1 MAWLVREGGDVLAS
15 AEVARGIR
23 ERTQGL
29 LGRRDS
35 DDVIGA
41 LVLRPC
47 RQVHTLGMRFPI
59 DVAFCDRHGVVLRT
73 RTVPPWRVT
82 RLVWRSGFVV
92 EAAAGAFDRWQL
104 RPGDTVE
111 VKE

>member
-1 MAWLVREGGDVLAS
+1 MSWLVRDGDVLAS
-15 AEVARGIR
+15 AEVARRAR
-23 ERTQGL
+23 ERAIGL
-29 LGRRDS
+29 LGRTAEEMT
-35 DDVIGA
+35 GA

-47 RQVHTLGMRFPI
+47 RQVHTIGMRFPI
-59 DVAFCDRHGVVLRT
+59 DVAFCGRDGVVLRT
-73 RTVPPWRVT
+73 VTVPPWRVT

-111 VKE
+111 VKG

>member
-29 LGRRDS
+29 LGRRTS

-41 LVLRPC
+41 FVLRPC

-59 DVAFCDRHGVVLRT
+59 DVAFCDGGGVVLRT
-73 RTVPPWRVT
+73 VTVAPWRVT
-82 RLVWRSGFVV
+82 RVVWRSGFVV

>member
-15 AEVARGIR
+15 AEVARRAR
-23 ERTQGL
+23 ERTRGL
-29 LGRRDS
+29 LGRDQEA
-35 DDVIGA
+35 VTGA

-73 RTVPPWRVT
+73 MTVVPWRVT
-82 RLVWRSGFVV
+82 RVVWRAGFVV
-92 EAAAGAFDRWQL
+92 EATAGSFDRWQL

>member
-15 AEVARGIR
+15 AEVARGLR

-29 LGRRDS
+29 LGRRES
-35 DDVIGA
+35 AEVLGV

-47 RQVHTLGMRFPI
+47 RQVHTIGMRFPI
-59 DVAFCDRHGVVLRT
+59 DVAFCDRGGVVLRT
-73 RTVPPWRVT
+73 ATVPPWRIT

-111 VKE
+111 VRE

>member
-1 MAWLVREGGDVLAS
+1 MAWLVRDGDVLAS
-15 AEVARGIR
+15 AEVARGMR

-29 LGRRDS
+29 LGRDA
-35 DDVIGA
+35 VVGA

-59 DVAFCDRHGVVLRT
+59 DVAFCDRDGTVLRT
-73 RTVPPWRVT
+73 VTVAPWRVT
-82 RLVWRSGFVV
+82 RLVWRAGFVV
-92 EAAAGAFDRWQL
+92 EAAAGSFDRWHL
-104 RPGDTVE
+104 RAGDTVE

>member
-15 AEVARGIR
+15 AEVARRVR
-23 ERTQGL
+23 ERTTGL
-29 LGRRDS
+29 LGRDQES
-35 DDVIGA
+35 MTGA

-59 DVAFCDRHGVVLRT
+59 DVAFCDREGVVLRT
-73 RTVPPWRVT
+73 VTVPPWRIT
-82 RLVWRSGFVV
+82 RVVWRSGFVV
-92 EAAAGAFDRWQL
+92 EAAAGSFERWQL
-104 RPGDTVE
+104 RTGDTIE